1 MVTLLAGQ
9 LLVVT
14 RMDTLKSGWTPYV
27 YYTTLCYIDAN
38 LLGTFFEKSGEFR
51 VRDSCA
57 RKIVEYRF

>member
-27 YYTTLCYIDAN
+27 YYTTLRYINTN

-57 RKIVEYRF
+57 RKRVEYRF